1 VLGSSLAVAPANLLP
16 EAAVTAGAPLVIVNR
31 DPTPL
36 DRAAT
41 LVIHAS
47 IGETLR
53 AADRL
58 FDQIS

>member
-1 VLGSSLAVAPANLLP
+1 MALA
-16 EAAVTAGAPLVIVNR
+16 AGAPLVIVNR

-41 LVIHAS
+41 LVINAS

-53 AADRL
+53 AVDRL
-58 FDQIS
+58 LPRPA